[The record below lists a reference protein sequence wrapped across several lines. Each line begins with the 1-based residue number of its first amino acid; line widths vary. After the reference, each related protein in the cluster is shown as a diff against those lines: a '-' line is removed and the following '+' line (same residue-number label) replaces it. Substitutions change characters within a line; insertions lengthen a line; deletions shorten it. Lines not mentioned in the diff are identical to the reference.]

1 MRVKILSKYW
11 KFMRVKDLKEVGGA
25 CGQIDHPDKKG
36 KTLKVDDG
44 LVDCQE
50 LEIIIHEF
58 LHGADWSKD
67 EEWIVETSEDLSRFL
82 WRLGYRKCET

>member
-11 KFMRVKDLKEVGGA
+11 KFMRVKGLKEGGGA

-44 LVDCQE
+44 LIDCQ
-50 LEIIIHEF
+50 
-58 LHGADWSKD
+58 
-67 EEWIVETSEDLSRFL
+67 
-82 WRLGYRKCET
+82 